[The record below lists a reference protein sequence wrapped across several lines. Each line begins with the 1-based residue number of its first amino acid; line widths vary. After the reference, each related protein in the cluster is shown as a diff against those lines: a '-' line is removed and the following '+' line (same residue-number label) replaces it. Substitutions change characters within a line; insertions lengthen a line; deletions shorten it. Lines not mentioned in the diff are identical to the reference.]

1 MKESLIEPYKDKF
14 QSILIFGPPG
24 VGKGTLCKFLS
35 GSSTLYHLSSGDIFR
50 GLDPATPA
58 GTLVAKYANQGLL
71 LPDEATLDIWY
82 NYVQGLIST
91 SKYFPKQQYLL
102 LDGIPRTSPQAE
114 MIKKYVDVKAVIVLE
129 VKDSQELINRLKGR
143 ALKEKRQDDAD
154 ENILKTRL
162 DVYKKDTEQVL
173 NHYDKNIIYR
183 INADQ
188 RPLEVVKD
196 TLVSLCHLMAY
207 AP

>member
-1 MKESLIEPYKDKF
+1 MTQSFIEPYKEKF

-50 GLDPATPA
+50 GIDPASPA
-58 GTLVAKYANQGLL
+58 GRLVAKYAHQGLL
-71 LPDEATLDIWY
+71 LPDDATLEIWN
-82 NYVQGLIST
+82 NYVQGLIAT

-102 LDGIPRTSPQAE
+102 LDGIPRTSMQAE
-114 MIKKYVDVKAVIVLE
+114 MIEKYVQVKAVIVLE
-129 VKDSQELINRLKGR
+129 VQDTSELIKRLKGR
-143 ALKEKRQDDAD
+143 AVKEKRQDDAD

-162 DVYKKDTEQVL
+162 EVYKRDTEQVL
-173 NHYDKNIIYR
+173 HHYDKNIIYR

-188 RPLEVVKD
+188 KPLEVVRD
-196 TLVSLCHLMAY
+196 TLVSLCHLLAY